1 MIGTFFSRLPRLDH
15 RSMNSRVRSLA
26 LITSLVIETDWTLK
40 YLASHH
46 MGNTLYNPAQPS
58 LLLLAV
64 LLPGCVFATLVLD
77 RPSATIGSA
86 LSLGGVCANIFSRR
100 LFGPVPDYIPEPF
113 RAGWH
118 CNLADISIVTGT
130 VLLMFSLYVYL
141 RDNRRARERVG
152 DCELAPLSSRPQDG
166 VASAAVAVL

>member
-1 MIGTFFSRLPRLDH
+1 
-15 RSMNSRVRSLA
+15 
-26 LITSLVIETDWTLK
+26 LI
-40 YLASHH
+40 
-46 MGNTLYNPAQPS
+46 
-58 LLLLAV
+58 
-64 LLPGCVFATLVLD
+64 LD

-141 RDNRRARERVG
+141 RDNRRTRTGTSGRSRQGAAAGKVNG
-152 DCELAPLSSRPQDG
+152 PKLLSGAPG
-166 VASAAVAVL
+166 